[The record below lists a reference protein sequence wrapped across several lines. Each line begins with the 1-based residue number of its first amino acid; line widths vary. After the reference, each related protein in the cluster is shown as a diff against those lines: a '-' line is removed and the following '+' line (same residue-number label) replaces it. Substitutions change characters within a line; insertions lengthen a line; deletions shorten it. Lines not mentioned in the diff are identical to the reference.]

1 MPKQTKQKREP
12 RSFCDVMLSLDAES
26 ELGEEA
32 INEQALKDIGA
43 SRQLLK
49 RKAVISLT

>member
-26 ELGEEA
+26 ELGEA
-32 INEQALKDIGA
+32 INEQVLKDIGA